1 MLVAPSVHPVE
12 LEAARVGRGMAELGF
27 SQMTGGESNTWAQTL
42 QGAEQEE

>member
-1 MLVAPSVHPVE
+1 VLAVLSVYLVE

-27 SQMTGGESNTWAQTL
+27 LMKEGESNTRAQTL